1 MIITRLKGGLGNQLF
16 QYAAG
21 LVLAK
26 KFDEELKLDVSGFE
40 HPSHMN
46 SDTPRTYRLKAFAIS
61 GGVASKEEA
70 MNARNPYG
78 ILSRLWRFF
87 NQRILKR
94 NVYFDYHPDYFKKR
108 HNYVEGYFQ
117 SEKNFLD
124 IEKEIRNE
132 FTLKKEFETEF
143 FVIQKEEIVSKNCV
157 SVHIRRGDYVKD
169 QKTQNFH
176 GNCSKDYYERGMEY
190 IQSNVADPTFCFFS
204 DDIEWTKKEFGE
216 HPKHLFVS
224 NPRLEDYEEL
234 VLMSFCKHHII
245 ANSSFSWWGAW
256 LNTNPH
262 KIVVTPKKW
271 LQVDPDPQPNILPDS
286 WVRM

>member
-21 LVLAK
+21 LMLAK
-26 KFDEELKLDVSGFE
+26 KFNEELKLDVSGFE

-46 SDTPRTYRLKAFAIS
+46 SDTPRTYQLKAFAIS

-94 NVYFDYHPDYFKKR
+94 NVYFDYHPDFFNTY
-108 HNYVEGYFQ
+108 HGYVEGYFQ
-117 SEKNFLD
+117 SEKNF
-124 IEKEIRNE
+124 KEIENLVRKE
-132 FTLKKEFETEF
+132 FELKKEFESSLF
-143 FVIQKEEIVSKNCV
+143 LKEKEGILGKNCI

-169 QKTQNFH
+169 SKTQNFH
-176 GNCSKDYYERGMEY
+176 GNCSKEYYEKGMEC
-190 IQSNVADPTFCFFS
+190 IQSKVESPTFCFFS

-216 HPKHLFVS
+216 KEQYVFIS
-224 NPRLEDYEEL
+224 NPELEDYEEMM
-234 VLMSFCKHHII
+234 LMSLCKHHII

-256 LNTNPH
+256 LNQNPN
-262 KIVVTPKKW
+262 KIVITPQKW
-271 LQVDPDPQPNILPDS
+271 LQVEPDPQPNILPES
-286 WVRM
+286 WIRM